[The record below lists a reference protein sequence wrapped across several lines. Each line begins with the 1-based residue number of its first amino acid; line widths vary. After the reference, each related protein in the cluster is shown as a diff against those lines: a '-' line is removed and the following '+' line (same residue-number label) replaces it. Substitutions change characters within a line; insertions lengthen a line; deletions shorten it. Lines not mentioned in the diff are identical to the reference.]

1 MSDQI
6 NIWIIDRK
14 GTITQEPII
23 VSKAAIQ
30 PDYITQDASA
40 FELPYDASFVRGDFI
55 LAKVMNSAA
64 VSFFGV
70 ISSYEDNKVVA
81 KDLLGLVNFEFPAT
95 RMSGSSFEQ
104 HFKNLVNRYLLQDA
118 SKDLN
123 ILDIEVKT
131 NTPHIYQPD
140 EPPKATNLMS
150 YAINGFKKYNVV
162 WQFDKFENGR
172 IKTVIEAITESM
184 QLKDNIADF
193 QDWEISTTEVG
204 KNAQNHLLIV
214 NKNTTNSEGPNVL
227 AERYLTTNNDITS
240 NVNDPAVIKP
250 TTTKVS
256 IYDTT
261 ATDKPSYDDLANS
274 ELKGNYYSHE
284 ISFTMSKDNE
294 FFSVEKLKLGMLATI
309 YSNERLYKS
318 VLTGYEYLSDS
329 DRVKLKFG
337 HVKSRLSELL
347 N

>member
-1 MSDQI
+1 MSEQV
-6 NIWIIDRK
+6 NIWIIDRR

-23 VSKAAIQ
+23 VSKSNIQ
-30 PDYITQDASA
+30 PDYITQDAST
-40 FELPYDASFVRGDFI
+40 FELPDDASFVRGDFI
-55 LAKVMNSAA
+55 LAKVVNSPL

-70 ISSYEDNKVVA
+70 ISSYEGNKVVA

-95 RMSGSSFEQ
+95 RMSGPSFEQ
-104 HFKNLVNRYLLQDA
+104 HFKNLINRYLLQDI
-118 SKDLN
+118 SKNLT

-131 NTPHIYQPD
+131 NTTHIYQPA
-140 EPPKATNLMS
+140 EPPVATNLMS

-162 WQFDKFENGR
+162 WRFDKLEGGR
-172 IKTVIEAITESM
+172 IKTVIEAVTDSI
-184 QLKDNIADF
+184 QLKDNIVDF
-193 QDWEISTTEVG
+193 QDWEVSTTEVG
-204 KNAQNHLLIV
+204 KNTQNHLLIV

-227 AERYLTTNNDITS
+227 AERYLTTNNDVTS
-240 NVNDPAVIKP
+240 NVNDPLVFKP
-250 TTTKVS
+250 TITKVA

-274 ELKGNYYSHE
+274 ELKGNYYAHE

-294 FFSVEKLKLGMLATI
+294 FFSIKNLKLGMLASI
-309 YSNERLYKS
+309 YKSGKLYKS
-318 VLTGYEYLSDS
+318 VLTGYEYSGDS

-347 N
+347 I

>member
-1 MSDQI
+1 MSEQV
-6 NIWIIDRK
+6 NIWIIDRS
-14 GTITQEPII
+14 GTITQEPIV
-23 VSKAAIQ
+23 VSKATIQ
-30 PDYITQDASA
+30 PDYITQDSSA

-55 LAKVMNSAA
+55 LAKVMYSST

-104 HFKNLVNRYLLQDA
+104 HFKNLVNRYLLQDS
-118 SKDLN
+118 SKNLN

-140 EPPKATNLMS
+140 EQPTATNLMT

-162 WQFDKFENGR
+162 WHFDKFENGR
-172 IKTVIEAITESM
+172 IKTVVEAVADSI

-193 QDWEISTTEVG
+193 QDWEVSTTEIG

-240 NVNDPAVIKP
+240 NYADPAVIKP
-250 TTTKVS
+250 TITKVA

-309 YSNERLYKS
+309 YKSGKIYKS
-318 VLTGYEYLSDS
+318 VLTGYEYPSDS

>member
-1 MSDQI
+1 MSEQV

-14 GTITQEPII
+14 GVITQEPIV

-30 PDYITQDASA
+30 PDYITQDAST
-40 FELPYDASFVRGDFI
+40 FELPDDASFVRGDFI
-55 LAKVMNSAA
+55 LAKVMNSTT

-70 ISSYEDNKVVA
+70 ISSYEDKKVVA

-104 HFKNLVNRYLLQDA
+104 HLKNLVNRYLLQDA
-118 SKDLN
+118 SKNLS

-162 WQFDKFENGR
+162 WRFDKFENGR
-172 IKTVIEAITESM
+172 IKTVIEAVTDSM
-184 QLKDNIADF
+184 QLKNNIADF
-193 QDWEISTTEVG
+193 QDWEVSTTEVG

-240 NVNDPAVIKP
+240 NYTDPAVIKP
-250 TTTKVS
+250 TITKVA

-294 FFSVEKLKLGMLATI
+294 FFSVEKLKLGMLSTI
-309 YSNERLYKS
+309 YKSGKIYKS
-318 VLTGYEYLSDS
+318 VLTGYEYPSDS

>member
-14 GTITQEPII
+14 GVITQEPII

-30 PDYITQDASA
+30 PDYITQDAST
-40 FELPYDASFVRGDFI
+40 FELPDDASFVRGDFI
-55 LAKVMNSAA
+55 LAKVMYSSE

-70 ISSYEDNKVVA
+70 ISSYEDKKVVA

-131 NTPHIYQPD
+131 NTTHIYQPD

-162 WQFDKFENGR
+162 WRFDKFEGGR
-172 IKTVIEAITESM
+172 IKTVIEAVTDTM

-193 QDWEISTTEVG
+193 QDWEVSTTEIG
-204 KNAQNHLLIV
+204 KNTQNHLLIV

-227 AERYLTTNNDITS
+227 AERYLTTNNDVTS
-240 NVNDPAVIKP
+240 NYADLAVVKP
-250 TTTKVS
+250 TITKVA

-284 ISFTMSKDNE
+284 ITFTMSKVNE
-294 FFSVEKLKLGMLATI
+294 FFSIENLKLGTLATI

>member
-1 MSDQI
+1 MSEQV

-14 GTITQEPII
+14 GAITQEPIV

-30 PDYITQDASA
+30 PDYITQDSST

-55 LAKVMNSAA
+55 LAKVMYSSE

-70 ISSYEDNKVVA
+70 ISSYEDKKVVA

-131 NTPHIYQPD
+131 NTSHIYQPD

-162 WQFDKFENGR
+162 WRFDKFENGR
-172 IKTVIEAITESM
+172 IKTVIEAISESM

-193 QDWEISTTEVG
+193 QDWEVSTTEIG
-204 KNAQNHLLIV
+204 KNTQNHLLIV

-240 NVNDPAVIKP
+240 NVNDPAVFKP

-284 ISFTMSKDNE
+284 ITFTMSKVNE
-294 FFSVEKLKLGMLATI
+294 FFSIEKLKLGMLATI
-309 YSNERLYKS
+309 YKSGKIYKS
-318 VLTGYEYLSDS
+318 VLTGYEYPSDS